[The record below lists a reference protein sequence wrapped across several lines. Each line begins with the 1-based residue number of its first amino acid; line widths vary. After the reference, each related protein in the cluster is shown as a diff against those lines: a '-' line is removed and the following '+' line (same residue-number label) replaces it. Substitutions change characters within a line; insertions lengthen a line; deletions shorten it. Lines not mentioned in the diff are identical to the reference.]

1 MGAAGSIV
9 IETEKVTE
17 AHAKTL
23 LGDEYDEMK
32 FIEEATKYEDQ
43 MDDEGAAFLTKAQ
56 AEAYLKACAAKA
68 ASAEAE
74 EGEKEDAG
82 KETAG
87 TSKSVLAGELKKG
100 MIIMDDVG
108 KVVMI
113 THLDFGET
121 GKHGHAKVHIA
132 ATNVFHPT
140 DGTCRIVRDTST
152 SVICPIVTRKQWKIM
167 GVVGDPGQ
175 FGVHTACLMDDEGN
189 EKKEMFC
196 LPDGTPMPDGYP
208 SAFVQTLTA
217 AGERLSV
224 SDKDCCCYVT
234 SCKSADNG
242 EGKEQITSV
251 SWRDPEGP
259 PVTAAELAELE

>member
-132 ATNVFHPT
+132 AANVFHPT

-175 FGVHTACLMDDEGN
+175 FGVHTACLMDDDGN
-189 EKKEMFC
+189 EKKERF
-196 LPDGTPMPDGYP
+196 DDPMKEYG
-208 SAFVQTLTA
+208 AFVQTLTA
-217 AGERLSV
+217 AGARLAA
-224 SDKDCCCYVT
+224 SDKDCYCFVT

-259 PVTAAELAELE
+259 PVTAAELAALE

>member
-32 FIEEATKYEDQ
+32 FLDEATKYEDQ

-132 ATNVFHPT
+132 AANVFHPT

-167 GVVGDPGQ
+167 AVVEGDPGQ
-175 FGVHTACLMDDEGN
+175 PGLNTACLMDDDGN
-189 EKKEMFC
+189 EKKERFC
-196 LPDGTPMPDGYP
+196 LPDGTAIPDGYP
-208 SAFVQTLTA
+208 SAFVQTLKA
-217 AGERLSV
+217 ADTPG
-224 SDKDCCCYVT
+224 CYCYVT
-234 SCKSADNG
+234 SCKSAENG

-251 SWRDPEGP
+251 F
-259 PVTAAELAELE
+259 AI